1 MLKSLDSLSDS
12 EDSIKSVK
20 QKKKAPESPP
30 PSLLLPPPPP
40 STVKKEV
47 KILKQDNTDQDVS
60 IENVIQK
67 PLKKTISVQAPD
79 VGIPIEKRTLNTK
92 FKRIVCI
99 SDTHCKHDQFLS
111 QGLIPDGDIL

>member
-20 QKKKAPESPP
+20 QKKAPEPPP
-30 PSLLLPPPPP
+30 PSLLIPPHPPP
-40 STVKKEV
+40 TIKKEV
-47 KILKQDNTDQDVS
+47 KILKQDNSDDE
-60 IENVIQK
+60 IESVILK
-67 PLKKTISVQAPD
+67 PVKKTISVQAPD

-99 SDTHCKHDQFLS
+99 SDTHCKHHQFLT